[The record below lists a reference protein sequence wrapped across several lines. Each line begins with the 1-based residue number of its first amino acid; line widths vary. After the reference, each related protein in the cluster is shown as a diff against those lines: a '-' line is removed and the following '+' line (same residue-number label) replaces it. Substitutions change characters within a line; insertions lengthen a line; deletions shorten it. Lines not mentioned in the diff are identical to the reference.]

1 MNFPDIFIIIMLAV
15 VLNAAVYI
23 IFKKFLYKRE
33 DAALKFLTVNI
44 PKDIIWML
52 ISLLIIEKTKENF
65 LFLLACF
72 VIASFLIYLLIIKLI
87 NKS

>member
-1 MNFPDIFIIIMLAV
+1 MNFFDVFIIIMLAV
-15 VLNAAVYI
+15 VLNTAVYI

>member
-1 MNFPDIFIIIMLAV
+1 MNFLDSFIIVVLAV
-15 VLNAAVYI
+15 IFNTAVYI
-23 IFKKFLYKRE
+23 IFKKFLYKRQ

-44 PKDIIWML
+44 PKDVVWLL
-52 ISLLIIEKTKENF
+52 ISLLIIDKTKENF

-72 VIASFLIYLLIIKLI
+72 VIASFLIYLPIIKLI

>member
-1 MNFPDIFIIIMLAV
+1 MNFLDGFIIIALAV
-15 VLNAAVYI
+15 VFNAAVYI
-23 IFKKFLYKRE
+23 IFKKFLYKRQ

-44 PKDIIWML
+44 PKDVIWL
-52 ISLLIIEKTKENF
+52 LVSLLIIDKTKENF

-72 VIASFLIYLLIIKLI
+72 VIASFLIYLPIIKLI

>member
-72 VIASFLIYLLIIKLI
+72 VITSFLIYLLIIKLI